1 MEPYLGEGLQAAHYA
16 DARLLAT
23 VTCLYLILILQS
35 KEAYV
40 QAYLQ
45 GEAML
50 VHQAHSMDCLLT
62 LHIVMFAY

>member
-1 MEPYLGEGLQAAHYA
+1 MHRLCDTLILEPYLGEGLQAAHDA

-23 VTCLYLILILQS
+23 VTSLCLNLILQS

-45 GEAML
+45 GGR
-50 VHQAHSMDCLLT
+50 C
-62 LHIVMFAY
+62 